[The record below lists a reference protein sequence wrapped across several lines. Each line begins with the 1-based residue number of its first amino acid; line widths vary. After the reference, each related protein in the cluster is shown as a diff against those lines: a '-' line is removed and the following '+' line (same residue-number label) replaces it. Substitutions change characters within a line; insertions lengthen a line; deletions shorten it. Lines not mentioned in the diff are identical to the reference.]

1 MDTRTLDELFRELN
15 RDDKEKFEYLLNFYS
30 REHVLYNFE
39 YYKHALSDFKPFIHE
54 RFTRYV
60 DDKIKDLV
68 SKIGLREIGFYTE
81 SFKTNYR
88 NSNRKSVDDLLL
100 YLATHTTQKEDVLF
114 KIIGNLP
121 KYKRMVESG
130 LITEAEVL
138 DIIKQSHEEEIA
150 SNIENDDVLDVEKIS
165 RRIADKIINLTNG
178 RTSNNDENFQIIAD
192 LEEKSPAD
200 NTLVLSP
207 AVANRLEKADL
218 VQAFA
223 KDGNIMTSDTSIL
236 VIKAI
241 LGKKFDKTDTSVIEQ
256 MKATLRSYDLKRIT
270 DEDMAFLEQNL
281 GNEVTEIFFMKNIA
295 SDPNALRA
303 YEELPENLQEQ
314 VLKFNVVANGED
326 VRTVLSA
333 LDEVAIRKQEQID
346 SMRKSEPMPLRNVVR
361 NLSRLP
367 NEKINEFLGQIKFD
381 ELNKY
386 KTTVGIDPRITIGIE
401 IEVAGFKIESMQELR
416 KYNDLF
422 NAIRQ
427 SRKIG
432 TALVGWEFDYEASI
446 ENGRGLEFKTPV
458 MRDDEKSWKDLKG
471 GCDFLRTLNTFS
483 NDECGT
489 HIHIGADY
497 LGTNEKAWKNLLEI
511 WKHAE
516 GLIYK
521 VGNPGEEE
529 NRSGT
534 LEHAGPVA
542 PVIDDLFE
550 KNLVTINSTEDVKR
564 LAEEYSKRY
573 IPFKTQPG
581 RTKSLNLQCIAEGKQ
596 NTIEF
601 RVPNGSTNPVE
612 IQRAVTLF
620 AKIVEIS
627 RMMAEYEGYKEDV
640 FENFKNE
647 TDSDKKI
654 LSFLDLIFDDID
666 QKAIFLDRYFGKSE
680 KVLLGGHTYEDII
693 KQKAEVA
700 KDMKFEWRGYR

>member
-1 MDTRTLDELFRELN
+1 MDTRTLEELLRELN
-15 RDDKEKFEYLLNFYS
+15 RDDREKFEYLLNFYS

-39 YYKHALSDFKPFIHE
+39 HYKHDLSDFKPFIHE
-54 RFTRYV
+54 RFTSYV
-60 DDKIKDLV
+60 DDKVKELV

-100 YLATHTTQKEDVLF
+100 YLATHTTQKEDTLF
-114 KIIGNLP
+114 KIIRSLP
-121 KYKRMVESG
+121 KYKRMVENG
-130 LITEAEVL
+130 WITESEIL
-138 DIIKQSHEEEIA
+138 DIIKRSFAEEI
-150 SNIENDDVLDVEKIS
+150 SVNMENDNTLNIEKVET
-165 RRIADKIINLTNG
+165 RINDKII
-178 RTSNNDENFQIIAD
+178 RKTS
-192 LEEKSPAD
+192 EKTTRDDSFLVMSDMNESNPAD
-200 NTLVLSP
+200 STFILSFD
-207 AVANRLEKADL
+207 VAKRLEKKDIEE
-218 VQAFA
+218 AFE
-223 KDGNIMTSDTSIL
+223 KDGNIITTDISIL
-236 VIKAI
+236 VVKAI
-241 LGKKFDKTDTSVIEQ
+241 LGKKLKTTDSSVIEQ
-256 MKATLRSYDLKRIT
+256 MKATLRSYDLRRIT
-270 DEDMAFLEQNL
+270 DEELDFL
-281 GNEVTEIFFMKNIA
+281 GNNIGSQIKDVFYLKNIA

-303 YEELPENLQEQ
+303 FSELPENLQEQ

-326 VRTVLSA
+326 VRAVLSA
-333 LDEVAIRKQEQID
+333 LDEVSIRREEQIN
-346 SMRKSEPMPLRNVVR
+346 SMRRTEPVPLRHVVR
-361 NLSRLP
+361 NISRLP
-367 NEKINEFLGQIKFD
+367 NEKINEFLGQVKFD
-381 ELNKY
+381 ELDKY
-386 KTTVGIDPRITIGIE
+386 KTTVGIDPRITIGVE
-401 IEVAGFKIESMQELR
+401 IEVTGFKFESMLELK

-432 TALVGWEFDYEASI
+432 TALVGWGFDYESSI
-446 ENGRGLEFKTPV
+446 ENGSGLELKTPV

-471 GCDFLRTLNTFS
+471 GCDFLRTLNSFP

-497 LGTNEKAWKNLLEI
+497 LGTNEKAWRNLLEI

-521 VGNPGEEE
+521 IGNPGSEE

-550 KNLVTINSTEDVKR
+550 KNLVTINSTEDVKK

-573 IPFKTQPG
+573 IPFKTYPG
-581 RTKSLNLQCIAEGKQ
+581 RAKSLNLQCIAEGKQ

-601 RVPNGSTNPVE
+601 RVPNGSINPIE
-612 IQRAVTLF
+612 IQRAATLF

-627 RMMAEYEGYKEDV
+627 RMMAEYEGYKEDI

-647 TDSDKKI
+647 TDPDKKI

-666 QKAIFLDRYFGKSE
+666 QKAIFLDRYFGKGD

-693 KQKAEVA
+693 SQKVETS

>member
-1 MDTRTLDELFRELN
+1 MDTRTLEELLRELN
-15 RDDKEKFEYLLNFYS
+15 RDDREKFEYLLNFYS

-39 YYKHALSDFKPFIHE
+39 HYKHALSDFKPFIHE
-54 RFTRYV
+54 RFTSYV
-60 DDKIKDLV
+60 DDKVKELV

-100 YLATHTTQKEDVLF
+100 YLATHTTQKEDTLF
-114 KIIGNLP
+114 KIIRSLP
-121 KYKRMVESG
+121 KYKRMVENG
-130 LITEAEVL
+130 WITESEIL
-138 DIIKQSHEEEIA
+138 DIIKRSFAEEI
-150 SNIENDDVLDVEKIS
+150 SVNMENDNTLNIEKVET
-165 RRIADKIINLTNG
+165 RINDKII
-178 RTSNNDENFQIIAD
+178 RKTS
-192 LEEKSPAD
+192 EKTTRDDSFLVMSDMNESNPAD
-200 NTLVLSP
+200 STFILSFD
-207 AVANRLEKADL
+207 VAKRLEKKDIEE
-218 VQAFA
+218 AFE
-223 KDGNIMTSDTSIL
+223 KDGNIITTDISIL
-236 VIKAI
+236 VVKAI
-241 LGKKFDKTDTSVIEQ
+241 LGKKLKTTDSSVIEQ
-256 MKATLRSYDLKRIT
+256 MKATLRSYDLRRIT
-270 DEDMAFLEQNL
+270 DEELDFL
-281 GNEVTEIFFMKNIA
+281 GNNIGSQIKDVFYLKNIA

-303 YEELPENLQEQ
+303 FSELPENLQEQ

-326 VRTVLSA
+326 VRAVLSA
-333 LDEVAIRKQEQID
+333 LDEVSIRREEQIN
-346 SMRKSEPMPLRNVVR
+346 SMRRTEPVPLRHVVR
-361 NLSRLP
+361 NISRLP
-367 NEKINEFLGQIKFD
+367 NEKINEFLGQVKFD
-381 ELNKY
+381 ELDKY
-386 KTTVGIDPRITIGIE
+386 KTTVGIDPRITIGVE
-401 IEVAGFKIESMQELR
+401 IEVTGFKFESMLELK

-432 TALVGWEFDYEASI
+432 TALVGWGFDYESSI
-446 ENGRGLEFKTPV
+446 ENGSGLELKTPV

-471 GCDFLRTLNTFS
+471 GCDFLRTLNSFP

-497 LGTNEKAWKNLLEI
+497 LGTNEKAWRNLLEI

-521 VGNPGEEE
+521 IGNPGSEE

-550 KNLVTINSTEDVKR
+550 KNLVTINSTEDVKK

-573 IPFKTQPG
+573 IPFKTYPG
-581 RTKSLNLQCIAEGKQ
+581 RAKSLNLQCIAEGKQ

-601 RVPNGSTNPVE
+601 RVPNGSINPIE
-612 IQRAVTLF
+612 IQRAATLF

-627 RMMAEYEGYKEDV
+627 RMMAEYEGYKEDI

-647 TDSDKKI
+647 TDPDKKI
-654 LSFLDLIFDDID
+654 LSFLDLVFDDID
-666 QKAIFLDRYFGKSE
+666 TKAIFLDRYFGKGD

-693 KQKAEVA
+693 SQKVESS